1 MMNSHNNKAGL
12 FWARTCAGLLA
23 VLFLLMCGRLPVFSQ
38 DTESERV
45 EVSIQALREIIE
57 LPKPEERMPVWLLAK
72 AEGLAIIPGVIKAAY
87 GLGGEYGK
95 GILMLRGQDGR
106 WSDPCFIKLAGG
118 SVGWQIGVQRAD
130 IVLVF
135 KSRQS
140 VQNIT
145 QGKFTLGADA
155 SITAGPVGRSA
166 EASTDLELKAE
177 IYSYSKSKG
186 LFAGISIRGAALSID
201 DSANR
206 AFYGREAVSAR
217 EILVRRDVKAPAV
230 VRKLKDLLAEYVR
243 QP

>member
-1 MMNSHNNKAGL
+1 MNRRNNRIVV
-12 FWARTCAGLLA
+12 FSARLCAGLLA
-23 VLFLLMCGRLPVFSQ
+23 IMFLGAIGMCPVFAQ
-38 DTESERV
+38 DTETERV

-57 LPKPEERMPVWLLAK
+57 LPKPEERMPKWLLGK

-87 GLGGEYGK
+87 GIGGEYGK
-95 GILMLRGQDGR
+95 GILMLRGEDGR
-106 WSDPCFIKLAGG
+106 WSDPCFIRIAGG

-140 VQNIT
+140 VENIT

-155 SITAGPVGRSA
+155 SVTAGPMGRSA

-186 LFAGISIRGAALSID
+186 LFAGISIRGASLTID
-201 DSANR
+201 GEANR

-217 EILVRRDVKAPAV
+217 EILIQRDVKTPAV
-230 VRKLKDLLAEYVR
+230 VIKLKDLLADYVR
-243 QP
+243 RP

>member
-1 MMNSHNNKAGL
+1 MSAGERKIVIL
-12 FWARTCAGLLA
+12 GTRLCAGWLA
-23 VLFLLMCGRLPVFSQ
+23 VLFLAGIGPRLVFAQ
-38 DTESERV
+38 DTETERV
-45 EVSIQALREIIE
+45 EASIQALRDIIE
-57 LPKPEERMPVWLLAK
+57 LPKPEERMPKWLLGK

-87 GLGGEYGK
+87 GIGGEYGK
-95 GILMLRGQDGR
+95 GILMLRGEDGR
-106 WSDPCFIKLAGG
+106 WSDPCFIRLTGG

-140 VQNIT
+140 VRNIT

-155 SITAGPVGRSA
+155 SVSAGPMGRSA

-186 LFAGISIRGAALSID
+186 LFAGISIRGASLSID
-201 DSANR
+201 EEANR

-217 EILVRRDVKAPAV
+217 EILIRREVKAPAV
-230 VRKLKDLLAEYVR
+230 VRKLLDLLAEYVR
-243 QP
+243 RP